1 MIVIDPHVPSA
12 PIPDAREPPSTK
24 RDPSSVETSI
34 SFEDEE
40 HPIPEW
46 SGSVE
51 RRITA
56 SSEIS
61 VTALFEIVTGAF
73 DSIVTRERIIVRS
86 EFVTETELISD
97 VPVIVNR
104 DA

>member
-1 MIVIDPHVPSA
+1 MISINPHVPST

-24 RDPSSVETSI
+24 RDPSSVETSV
-34 SFEDEE
+34 SFEDED
-40 HPIPEW
+40 HTIPEW
-46 SGSVE
+46 SESVK

-61 VTALFEIVTGAF
+61 VTALFEIVTGAS

-86 EFVTETELISD
+86 EFVTETESILD
-97 VPVIVNR
+97 FPVIVNR